1 MRVLLELSQPPDAVF
16 CFNDQLAL
24 GAMWAAHEAGLDLP
38 RDLAVV
44 GFDDIEDG
52 RYSHPTL
59 TTIAPDKPAIAV
71 RALECLAERL
81 DGDRSDSA
89 RDIVVPHRL
98 VVRGST

>member
-1 MRVLLELSQPPDAVF
+1 VF
-16 CFNDQLAL
+16 CFSDQLAL
-24 GAMWAAHEAGLDLP
+24 GALRAAHDAGIDVP

-52 RYSHPTL
+52 RYSFPSL
-59 TTIAPDKPAIAV
+59 TTMAPDKWAIAD

-81 DGDRSDSA
+81 DGNRSESA

-98 VVRGST
+98 IVRESSGRPAARELRRR